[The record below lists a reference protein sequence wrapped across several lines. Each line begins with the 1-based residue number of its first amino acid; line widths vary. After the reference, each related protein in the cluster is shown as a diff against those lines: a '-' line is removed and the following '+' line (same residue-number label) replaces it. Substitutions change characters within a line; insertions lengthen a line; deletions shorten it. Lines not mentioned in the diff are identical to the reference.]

1 MSRNIRTLYPDYSA
15 ECRELTKN
23 GFTLELLYKIINK
36 HKQNAAYNRKLYER
50 YMTIDES
57 VPIMRR
63 NPRFDESNPI
73 NNKINNDF
81 FSEIIDFKTG
91 YFAGKP
97 ITYGYSK
104 SEESEETS
112 GGADGVDEAA
122 KLITDFTTRNNM
134 YGVDMEVTKFASIYG
149 YAGRLFYID
158 TGGEERVMPV
168 HGYEAII
175 LSTKDISEPEDAVRY
190 FYTLDINGCKVWT
203 VEFYDDTY
211 VTVYTGHLSKIQ

>member
-81 FSEIIDFKTG
+81 FSEIIDFL
-91 YFAGKP
+91 
-97 ITYGYSK
+97 S
-104 SEESEETS
+104 
-112 GGADGVDEAA
+112 
-122 KLITDFTTRNNM
+122 LIH
-134 YGVDMEVTKFASIYG
+134 I
-149 YAGRLFYID
+149 
-158 TGGEERVMPV
+158 
-168 HGYEAII
+168 
-175 LSTKDISEPEDAVRY
+175 
-190 FYTLDINGCKVWT
+190 
-203 VEFYDDTY
+203 
-211 VTVYTGHLSKIQ
+211 